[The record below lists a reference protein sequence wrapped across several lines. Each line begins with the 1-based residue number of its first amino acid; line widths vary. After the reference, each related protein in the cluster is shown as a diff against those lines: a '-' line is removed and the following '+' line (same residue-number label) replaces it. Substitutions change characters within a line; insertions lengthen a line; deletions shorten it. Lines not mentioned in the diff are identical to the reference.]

1 MTIALYSI
9 ETYKENCNLQF
20 VTYCKLLCN
29 EAPLATKLYCILKY
43 LWCDIGKVLN
53 GIEIPKSRE
62 RGLGIQKKERGYDP
76 ICPRTCRAASGTMKL
91 AGKRPRIILLRF
103 ENRFPYC
110 HDNIVSPTQTDQKI
124 FLPMEVSG
132 QIFWPA
138 NSCIEKSPPW
148 HGPV

>member
-1 MTIALYSI
+1 MGY
-9 ETYKENCNLQF
+9 
-20 VTYCKLLCN
+20 
-29 EAPLATKLYCILKY
+29 
-43 LWCDIGKVLN
+43 
-53 GIEIPKSRE
+53 KSRKVE
-62 RGLGIQKKERGYDP
+62 KEVVKKKEQGKNDP
-76 ICPRTCRAASGTMKL
+76 NLPSNVSRSQRHHEASGKT
-91 AGKRPRIILLRF
+91 PSYNTLRF